1 MFMHQFELCEWFLG
15 QQWGCCTSAMC
26 LRKLRFSVGS
36 DVVKRYQDLARFGE
50 QAGFENEA
58 GWWSKLVEKLRGDSR

>member
-1 MFMHQFELCEWFLG
+1 MGMLHLC
-15 QQWGCCTSAMC
+15 AMC